1 MLSLAIPPQDPRQN
15 MTSEMQGLFVFFL
28 LLGFS
33 KRLNAPT
40 NVIYR
45 IGESTRWCRIVHL
58 NRLSVM
64 FYHHFEQYCFKLFNV
79 NEISMSNVNTL
90 ELNGFVQQCASALAH
105 NTLQRLV
112 FSKYRGDN
120 KELTRIAL
128 RPVELKGQRLVSC
141 LYEYRTNHITKNVE
155 QAEVESLCLQW
166 LAAEFQ
172 NAHLITQEWEIQLSI
187 SKKGK
192 LLLNKYRNKN
202 APKVGGTDSS
212 TEGEATPHNRAKKRF
227 VEQDRP
233 YLRELGI
240 TDANGDIIPAMSR
253 KWKQINKFIEVLS
266 RAIDNTGL
274 ANSSEVHIADF
285 GSGKAYLTFA
295 VHDYFMDKLQV
306 NTQVTGVEL
315 RQGLVD
321 LCNQTATKL
330 ALTGIKFEQGDVQ
343 HFKAQGIN
351 IMIALHAC
359 DIATDYALHMGIQ
372 TGAEIIMCSPCCH
385 KQIRPQM
392 KSPALLAPLL
402 QHGIHLGQ
410 EAEMV
415 TDGLRALLLEAH
427 GYDTQVFEFISLE
440 HTSKNKMIL
449 AQKRKQPRDNSAILQ
464 QIAGIKAFYGI
475 EEQCLETLLGSVGVK
490 V

>member
-1 MLSLAIPPQDPRQN
+1 
-15 MTSEMQGLFVFFL
+15 
-28 LLGFS
+28 
-33 KRLNAPT
+33 
-40 NVIYR
+40 
-45 IGESTRWCRIVHL
+45 
-58 NRLSVM
+58 
-64 FYHHFEQYCFKLFNV
+64 
-79 NEISMSNVNTL
+79 MSNVTSL
-90 ELNGFVQQCASALAH
+90 ELNGFVQECANALTD

-112 FSKYRGDN
+112 FSKYRGDD
-120 KELTRIAL
+120 KELNRIAV
-128 RPVELKGQRLVSC
+128 RSVELKGQRLASC

-155 QAEVESLCLQW
+155 QTDVAALWLQW
-166 LAAEFQ
+166 LEGDFQ
-172 NAHLITQEWEIQLSI
+172 SAHLITHEWEVQLSI

-192 LLLNKYRNKN
+192 VLINKYRNKN
-202 APKVGGTDSS
+202 APKTNDKQVSVDDTLS
-212 TEGEATPHNRAKKRF
+212 HNRAKKRF

-240 TDANGDIIPAMSR
+240 TDAKGEIIPSMSR

-274 ANSSEVHIADF
+274 ADKNEVHIADF

-295 VHDYFMDKLQV
+295 VHDYFIDKLQV

-321 LCNQTATKL
+321 LCNQTAAKL

-359 DIATDYALHMGIQ
+359 DIATDYALHMGIR

-392 KSPALLAPLL
+392 QSPQLLAPLL

-449 AQKRKQPRDNSAILQ
+449 AQKRKQPRDNSVILQ
-464 QIAGIKAFYGI
+464 QIADIKAFYGI
-475 EEQCLETLLGSVGVK
+475 KEQCLETLLNK
-490 V
+490 LP

>member
-1 MLSLAIPPQDPRQN
+1 
-15 MTSEMQGLFVFFL
+15 
-28 LLGFS
+28 
-33 KRLNAPT
+33 
-40 NVIYR
+40 
-45 IGESTRWCRIVHL
+45 
-58 NRLSVM
+58 
-64 FYHHFEQYCFKLFNV
+64 
-79 NEISMSNVNTL
+79 MSNLTSS
-90 ELNGFVQQCASALAH
+90 ELNSFVQECVIAFTD

-112 FSKYRGDN
+112 FSKYRGDD
-120 KELTRIAL
+120 KELNRIAV
-128 RPVELKGQRLVSC
+128 RSVELKDKRFASC
-141 LYEYRTNHITKNVE
+141 LYQYRTNHITKNVE
-155 QAEVESLCLQW
+155 ISNAGALFQQW
-166 LAAEFQ
+166 LLGDFQ
-172 NAHLITQEWEIQLSI
+172 NAHLTTIEWEVQLSI

-192 LLLNKYRNKN
+192 VLINKYRNKN
-202 APKVGGTDSS
+202 APKSS
-212 TEGEATPHNRAKKRF
+212 DNTMPGAEMAMSHNREKKRF
-227 VEQDRP
+227 VEQHRP
-233 YLRELGI
+233 YLHELGI
-240 TDANGDIIPAMSR
+240 TDAVGDIIPSMSR

-274 ANSSEVHIADF
+274 ADKNEVHIADF

-295 VHDYFMDKLQV
+295 VHDYFTDKLKV
-306 NTQVTGVEL
+306 KTQVTGVEL

-321 LCNQTATKL
+321 LCNQTAKKL
-330 ALTGIKFEQGDVQ
+330 ALKGIKFEQGDVQ

-359 DIATDYALHMGIQ
+359 DIATDYALHMGIR

-392 KSPALLAPLL
+392 QSPAMLAPLL
-402 QHGIHLGQ
+402 QHGIHMGQ

-449 AQKRKQPRDNSAILQ
+449 AQKRKHPLDNSATLA

-475 EEQCLETLLGSVGVK
+475 KEQCLETLLTQSQ
-490 V
+490 